1 MAPSLVGQE
10 TGSGKDTPVPSGTN
24 SPEPRSTFTVPFL
37 TSTMLGIDIS
47 LEASMTTRP
56 VLEATLPIGCHP
68 TFHSSSSPLASLM
81 VPRCET
87 ASRAQEVMMCSE
99 SSTSKECGPSCQAGV
114 VKVASAGCRGRVR
127 SFSDQPVRLV
137 PRTGKP
143 SVR

>member
-1 MAPSLVGQE
+1 
-10 TGSGKDTPVPSGTN
+10 
-24 SPEPRSTFTVPFL
+24 
-37 TSTMLGIDIS
+37 MLGIVIS

-56 VLEATLPIGCHP
+56 ALEATLPIGCQP

-81 VPRCET
+81 VPRWET
-87 ASRAQEVMMCSE
+87 ASWAQEAMMWSA

-114 VKVASAGCRGRVR
+114 VNVTSAGCRGRVR
-127 SFSDQPVRLV
+127 SFSDHPGRLV